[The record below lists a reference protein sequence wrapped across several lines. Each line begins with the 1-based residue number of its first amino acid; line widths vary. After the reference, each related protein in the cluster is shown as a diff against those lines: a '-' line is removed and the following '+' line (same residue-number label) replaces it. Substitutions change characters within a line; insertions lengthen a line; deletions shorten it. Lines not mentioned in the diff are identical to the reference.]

1 MAEATLIAA
10 GKHTSISQAQSIIYQ
25 CYQCGICSG
34 SCPKAFVKEGFLPRR
49 LVFDAL
55 TGAVTGAGML
65 GESAEKM
72 LSSYAWDCITCGKCQ
87 VNCPHGI
94 DILSLVVELRRKN
107 ANAFVYAH
115 GTTLKPM
122 YNLMLKPEVKLGK
135 GKYIA
140 SDVKTD
146 KNSKTLF
153 FIGCSISFD
162 IVFRDD
168 VGFNGAELI
177 NNSLRLL
184 NRIGIEPAIMED
196 EKCCGHD
203 FYWRG
208 EKEMFEKFAKEN
220 AEKLAKYE
228 RIITSCPE
236 CARTLAS
243 EYKALGHNLNVLHL
257 SQVLSENLDKL
268 SGEKNRAPGEPRE
281 SIVYHDSC
289 RLGRFMN
296 VYEEPR
302 NVLESAGFDVEK
314 LQMEREQALCCGVSV
329 WVNCDDETKRIRE
342 MKLKQ
347 VKESGSKKLIVPCPK
362 CEIHLKCLQVD
373 KSAGENYKDIE
384 IINLPNLLIEKMR

>member
-1 MAEATLIAA
+1 MADATLAVT
-10 GKHTSISQAQSIIYQ
+10 GRHTSISQAQSVIYQ

-49 LVFDAL
+49 LVFDA
-55 TGAVTGAGML
+55 VTGMGAQG
-65 GESAEKM
+65 ADKV

-94 DILSLVVELRRKN
+94 DILSLVVELRKKN
-107 ANAFVYAH
+107 ASAFTFAH
-115 GTTLKPM
+115 GTVLKPM
-122 YNLMLKPEVKLGK
+122 YNLMLKPEAKPNK
-135 GKYIA
+135 RKYIA
-140 SDVKTD
+140 SDVRTD
-146 KNSKTLF
+146 KDSKTLF

-162 IVFRDD
+162 IIFKED

-184 NRIGIEPAIMED
+184 NKIGIEPAIMED

-208 EKEMFEKFAKEN
+208 EKEIFEKFAKEN
-220 AEKLAKYE
+220 GGKLAKYE
-228 RIITSCPE
+228 RIIASCPE

-243 EYKALGHNLNVLHL
+243 EYKALGYNLNVLHL
-257 SQVLSENLDKL
+257 SQILSENLDKL
-268 SGEKNRAPGEPRE
+268 NEIDDEKNKAPRE

-302 NVLESAGFDVEK
+302 KVLKSAGYDIEGLPMEK
-314 LQMEREQALCCGVSV
+314 EQALCCGVSA

-342 MKLKQ
+342 MKLRQ
-347 VKESGSKKLIVPCPK
+347 VKESGSKKLVVPCPK
-362 CEIHLKCLQVD
+362 CEIHLKCLQID
-373 KSAGENYKDIE
+373 KSAGENYKEIE
-384 IINLPNLLIEKMR
+384 IINLPNLLIEKAR